1 MDGTAAAGCDGAAV
15 AARGVRTGSI
25 CGAPDRGVGAAA
37 VGMLAGGKDADARA
51 PIAGMEA
58 EDTAAVEVAEVDIG
72 GGGGAPA
79 SVVAAGAA
87 AGTAT
92 AVLEGPGEGTVGL
105 EAAAAAVVS
114 TAACKEAESVSAAEM
129 AAAAVLAG
137 NLVRPVDTAAEEL
150 DPDLR
155 SAVGSALT
163 DGSALTPGWA
173 LGG

>member
-1 MDGTAAAGCDGAAV
+1 MSGA
-15 AARGVRTGSI
+15 S
-25 CGAPDRGVGAAA
+25 DRGAGAAA

-51 PIAGMEA
+51 PVAGTEEA
-58 EDTAAVEVAEVDIG
+58 RTAAVEAAEVDTG

-87 AGTAT
+87 AD
-92 AVLEGPGEGTVGL
+92 VEGTVGL
-105 EAAAAAVVS
+105 EAAAAAAGAAVVS
-114 TAACKEAESVSAAEM
+114 TAACKEAESVSASEM

-163 DGSALTPGWA
+163 DGSALTPGCG

>member
-1 MDGTAAAGCDGAAV
+1 MSGA
-15 AARGVRTGSI
+15 S
-25 CGAPDRGVGAAA
+25 DRGAGAAA

-51 PIAGMEA
+51 PIAGTEEA
-58 EDTAAVEVAEVDIG
+58 RTAAVEAAEVDTG
-72 GGGGAPA
+72 VGGGAPA

-87 AGTAT
+87 AD
-92 AVLEGPGEGTVGL
+92 VLEGPGEGTVGL
-105 EAAAAAVVS
+105 EAAAAAGAAVVS

-163 DGSALTPGWA
+163 DGSALTPGCG